1 MSNELNRQLEGS
13 LAVEPVQID
22 EEIFNTPEP
31 PVMTSNIRRSPVIGA
46 LVAALAKAQ
55 GEFGQATK
63 DSANPYYSSKYADL
77 AAVIGA
83 VRPALSKNGIAI
95 LQIPCADL
103 QRQVGIVTIG
113 FYHGEQFLEFD
124 LEAPATGKAK
134 DGRDRFDV
142 QTLGACWT
150 YLRRYG
156 LQGATCLASE
166 DDDGNSLMGPE
177 NKPLPQRQQT
187 RPNPPQPA
195 PAQAP
200 ARGTTNTSP
209 EGVISH
215 PENAPRPTTTQQS
228 AQQATQRAA
237 TSPAAAQPQGAQL
250 KFIPPN
256 GLTCVVKRAYELS
269 PEKLAEVAKNRTRPW
284 LTVEFLG
291 EHNGANDMY
300 CFDTKYWD
308 LIKSSV
314 GLECHFQIK
323 EDDKDGQHYIK
334 VVDVIYVDGQE
345 YVEGKPVSE
354 GVPQ

>member
-1 MSNELNRQLEGS
+1 MSNELNDQLKGS
-13 LAVEPVQID
+13 IAVTEPFD
-22 EEIFNTPEP
+22 GEIFDMPEP
-31 PVMTSNIRRSPVIGA
+31 PVVTSNIRRSPVIGA

-177 NKPLPQRQQT
+177 NKPIPQRQAT

-200 ARGTTNTSP
+200 SRGTTNTSP

-215 PENAPRPTTTQQS
+215 EPPRPTTTQQS
-228 AQQATQRAA
+228 AQHATQRAA

-256 GLTCVVKRAYELS
+256 GLTCVVKGVQ
-269 PEKLAEVAKNRTRPW
+269 EVAGQPASEGKKAIRPY
-284 LTVEFLG
+284 LIITFLG
-291 EHNGANDMY
+291 MHNGCNFAY
-300 CFDTKYWD
+300 CFDTKFWE
-308 LIKSSV
+308 LIRASV

-323 EDDKDGQHYIK
+323 ERDKDGTHFINLE
-334 VVDVIYVDGQE
+334 DVLFVDGQE
-345 YVEGKPVSE
+345 YIDGKPVSE

>member
-1 MSNELNRQLEGS
+1 MSNELNDQLKGS
-13 LAVEPVQID
+13 IAVTEPID

-31 PVMTSNIRRSPVIGA
+31 PVVTSNIRRSPEIGA
-46 LVAALAKAQ
+46 LIAALAKAQ

-103 QRQVGIVTIG
+103 RRQVGIVTIG

-177 NKPLPQRQQT
+177 NKPMPQRA

-195 PAQAP
+195 PVQAP
-200 ARGTTNTSP
+200 ARGTTNISP
-209 EGVISH
+209 EGAISH

-237 TSPAAAQPQGAQL
+237 TSPAAAQPQAGQL
-250 KFIPPN
+250 KFIPPD
-256 GLTCVVKRAYELS
+256 GMTCVVKGVQEVAAPPASEGKRAVRAYLI
-269 PEKLAEVAKNRTRPW
+269 VT
-284 LTVEFLG
+284 FLG
-291 EHNGANDMY
+291 MHNGCNFAY
-300 CFDTKYWD
+300 CFDTKFWE
-308 LIKSSV
+308 LLRASV

-323 EDDKDGQHYIK
+323 ERDKDGTHFINIE
-334 VVDVIYVDGQE
+334 DVIYVDG
-345 YVEGKPVSE
+345 VEHVDGKPVQVQE
-354 GVPQ
+354 